1 MRTSFGLRERWT
13 AGKGGG
19 KEKPSCNTVWTGD
32 FSRLKSKY
40 PNSEKHKNQTE
51 ETNYTQIIFITA
63 HKPENTLTLTWKGT
77 VQQQVWNQQVEPC
90 WLLQEPL
97 VFWSKIRRQRCFAYF
112 IFVCSG
118 LSFSSRQITWLWTF
132 CELQGTPN
140 TFILRTSS
148 FEPSLN
154 LRCSPSS
161 SVECSFFIPRK
172 PDQSCSSKPSP
183 KQLPVSQDLKM
194 SLE

>member
-63 HKPENTLTLTWKGT
+63 HKPENTLTDVKRHRLAASL
-77 VQQQVWNQQVEPC
+77 EPTGRA
-90 WLLQEPL
+90 LL
-97 VFWSKIRRQRCFAYF
+97 A
-112 IFVCSG
+112 
-118 LSFSSRQITWLWTF
+118 SSRATCFLEQDQKAEVFCLFYFCVQWSELLIKANYMIMNFLWASGYTQHVYF
-132 CELQGTPN
+132 ENKFFWAEPEFKMQPQLLCGVFLLHSQEARSKLQ
-140 TFILRTSS
+140 FKA
-148 FEPSLN
+148 
-154 LRCSPSS
+154 
-161 SVECSFFIPRK
+161 K
-172 PDQSCSSKPSP
+172 P
-183 KQLPVSQDLKM
+183 
-194 SLE
+194 